1 MQESNASQSGY
12 QIENS
17 NNGFT
22 QITNTESQAVFVP
35 SELSESYKAL
45 SPKERQWWLG
55 IERKVDNNRRDY
67 IIRFGTILK
76 EIKDKT
82 SRQGNRDKDKITFE
96 RWIKA
101 HHVSKGNAYNAI
113 NIAQAYYRIKAQN
126 DPDEELML
134 DNYLSLPKMAQL
146 AIATGKADPEQEK
159 YLLHA
164 TVEARNSR
172 IWQEMAKSISKK
184 NELAKSQSDKI
195 QKLNSENQRLANR
208 LADVE
213 NSRAEI
219 MNELNDLRE
228 GKRHLEM
235 QLEEQKNKEPELV
248 EVAPDDYDEL
258 KADKEEAESLLADR
272 EEKLKKVKA
281 ELKAAQ
287 ESGQQVDDLAKQV
300 NDLIQKNNALRTQI
314 KQQESVE
321 SKHDEAFKRV
331 SSFSSEMLANLVKDF
346 DLMQVL
352 PETKFLSQKDLAQ
365 TDLVK
370 LAEMFESKGSEI
382 REKLLATH
390 DSKQVIDGDF
400 KEA

>member
-17 NNGFT
+17 NNSFT

-45 SPKERQWWLG
+45 SPEERQWWLG

-82 SRQGNRDKDKITFE
+82 SRQGNRDKNKITFE

-164 TVEARNSR
+164 TVEARSSR

-287 ESGQQVDDLAKQV
+287 ESGQQVDDLARQV

-390 DSKQVIDGDF
+390 DSKQVIDGEF

>member
-45 SPKERQWWLG
+45 SPEERQWWLG

-82 SRQGNRDKDKITFE
+82 SRQGNRNKDKITFE

-300 NDLIQKNNALRTQI
+300 NDLIQKNNSLRTQI

-390 DSKQVIDGDF
+390 NSKQVIDGDF

>member
-1 MQESNASQSGY
+1 MQESNASQLGY

-17 NNGFT
+17 NNGFA

-45 SPKERQWWLG
+45 SPEERQWWLG

-164 TVEARNSR
+164 TVEARSSR

-287 ESGQQVDDLAKQV
+287 ESGQQVDDLARQV

-390 DSKQVIDGDF
+390 DSKQVIDGEF

>member
-1 MQESNASQSGY
+1 MQESNASQAGY

-45 SPKERQWWLG
+45 SPEERQWWLG

-184 NELAKSQSDKI
+184 NELAKSQSNKI

-321 SKHDEAFKRV
+321 SKHDKAFKRV

-390 DSKQVIDGDF
+390 NSKQVIDGDF

>member
-17 NNGFT
+17 NNSFT

-45 SPKERQWWLG
+45 SPEERQWWLG

-82 SRQGNRDKDKITFE
+82 SRQGNRDKNKITFE

-164 TVEARNSR
+164 TVEARSSR

-287 ESGQQVDDLAKQV
+287 ESGQQVDDLARQV

-390 DSKQVIDGDF
+390 NSKQVIDGEF

>member
-1 MQESNASQSGY
+1 MQESNASQLGY

-17 NNGFT
+17 NNGFA

-45 SPKERQWWLG
+45 SPEERQWWLG

-82 SRQGNRDKDKITFE
+82 SRQGNRDKDKIRFE

-164 TVEARNSR
+164 TVEARSSR

-287 ESGQQVDDLAKQV
+287 ESGQQVDDLARQV

-321 SKHDEAFKRV
+321 SKYDEAFKRV

-390 DSKQVIDGDF
+390 DSKQVIDGEF

>member
-1 MQESNASQSGY
+1 MQESSASQSGY

-45 SPKERQWWLG
+45 SPEERQWWLG

-82 SRQGNRDKDKITFE
+82 SRQGNRDKDRITFE

-184 NELAKSQSDKI
+184 NELAKSQSNKI
-195 QKLNSENQRLANR
+195 QKLNAENQRLANR

-287 ESGQQVDDLAKQV
+287 ESGQQVDDLARQV
-300 NDLIQKNNALRTQI
+300 NDLIQKNNALRTQS

>member
-1 MQESNASQSGY
+1 MQESNASQAGY

-45 SPKERQWWLG
+45 SPEERQWWLG

-314 KQQESVE
+314 KQQKSVE

-390 DSKQVIDGDF
+390 NSKQVIDGDF

>member
-1 MQESNASQSGY
+1 MQESNASQLGY

-17 NNGFT
+17 NNGFA

-45 SPKERQWWLG
+45 SPEERQWWLG

-164 TVEARNSR
+164 TVEARSSR

-287 ESGQQVDDLAKQV
+287 ESGQQVDDLARQV

-321 SKHDEAFKRV
+321 SKHDEVFKRV

-382 REKLLATH
+382 REKLLTTH
-390 DSKQVIDGDF
+390 DSKQVIDGEF

>member
-1 MQESNASQSGY
+1 MQESNASQLGY

-17 NNGFT
+17 NNGFA

-45 SPKERQWWLG
+45 SPEERQWWLG

-164 TVEARNSR
+164 TVEARSSR

-258 KADKEEAESLLADR
+258 KADQEEAESLLADR

-287 ESGQQVDDLAKQV
+287 ESGQQVDDLARQV

-390 DSKQVIDGDF
+390 DSKQVIDGEF

>member
-17 NNGFT
+17 NNDFT

-45 SPKERQWWLG
+45 SPEERQWWLG
-55 IERKVDNNRRDY
+55 VERKVDNNRRDY
-67 IIRFGTILK
+67 IIRYGTILK

-82 SRQGNRDKDKITFE
+82 SHQGTRDKNKITYG
-96 RWIKA
+96 RWLKA
-101 HHVSKGNAYNAI
+101 HHISKGSADNAI
-113 NIAQAYYRIKAQN
+113 NVAQAYYRIKAQN
-126 DPDEELML
+126 DPEEELML

-172 IWQEMAKSISKK
+172 TWQEMVKSISKK
-184 NELAKSQSDKI
+184 NELAKSQSNKI
-195 QKLNSENQRLANR
+195 QKLNAENQRLANR

-219 MNELNDLRE
+219 MNELNNLRE

-287 ESGQQVDDLAKQV
+287 ESGQQVDDLARQV
-300 NDLIQKNNALRTQI
+300 NDLIQKNNALRAQI

-390 DSKQVIDGDF
+390 DSKQVIDGEF

>member
-1 MQESNASQSGY
+1 MQKSNASQSGY

-17 NNGFT
+17 NNDFT

-45 SPKERQWWLG
+45 SPEERQWWLG

-184 NELAKSQSDKI
+184 NELAKSQSNKI

-272 EEKLKKVKA
+272 EEKVKKLKA

-287 ESGQQVDDLAKQV
+287 E
-300 NDLIQKNNALRTQI
+300 
-314 KQQESVE
+314 
-321 SKHDEAFKRV
+321 
-331 SSFSSEMLANLVKDF
+331 
-346 DLMQVL
+346 
-352 PETKFLSQKDLAQ
+352 
-365 TDLVK
+365 
-370 LAEMFESKGSEI
+370 
-382 REKLLATH
+382 
-390 DSKQVIDGDF
+390 
-400 KEA
+400 

>member
-1 MQESNASQSGY
+1 MQESNASQLGY

-17 NNGFT
+17 NNGFA

-45 SPKERQWWLG
+45 SPEERQWWLG

-164 TVEARNSR
+164 TVEARSSR

-287 ESGQQVDDLAKQV
+287 ESGQQVDDLARQV

-382 REKLLATH
+382 REKLLTTH
-390 DSKQVIDGDF
+390 DSKQVIDGEF

>member
-1 MQESNASQSGY
+1 MQESNASQLGY

-17 NNGFT
+17 NNGFA

-45 SPKERQWWLG
+45 SPEERQWWLG

-164 TVEARNSR
+164 TVEARSSR

-287 ESGQQVDDLAKQV
+287 ESGQQVDDLARQV

-321 SKHDEAFKRV
+321 SKHDEVFKRV

-390 DSKQVIDGDF
+390 DSKQVIDGEF

>member
-1 MQESNASQSGY
+1 MKESNASQLGY

-17 NNGFT
+17 NNGFA

-45 SPKERQWWLG
+45 SPEERQWWLG

-164 TVEARNSR
+164 TVEARSSR

-287 ESGQQVDDLAKQV
+287 ESGQQVDDLARQV

-390 DSKQVIDGDF
+390 DSKQVIDGEF

>member
-1 MQESNASQSGY
+1 MQESNASQLGY

-17 NNGFT
+17 NNGFA

-45 SPKERQWWLG
+45 SPEERQWWLG

-82 SRQGNRDKDKITFE
+82 SRQGNRDKDKISFE

-164 TVEARNSR
+164 TVEARSSR

-287 ESGQQVDDLAKQV
+287 ESGQQVDDLARQV

-390 DSKQVIDGDF
+390 DSKQVIDGEF